1 MNNNYDFSN
10 IQLVKEDFKRLRK
23 KSAIELPSE
32 LKQDMIPKYVV
43 YYKEC
48 YNKEKKLYREFF
60 KIEKHPLM
68 TIKKVI
74 TSSKS
79 NKISI
84 LEKLEQIKKL
94 LNDIE
99 NNNELNSSI
108 YSLDINDLSNN
119 EIESNYFSN
128 IILPKYI
135 SLKRHDKDKNK
146 YFLYFDKK
154 YMNNRQTLRNL
165 YKTDN
170 NLKDNLIN
178 FINIINNKF
187 NTNIIYE

>member
-10 IQLVKEDFKRLRK
+10 IQLIKEDFKRLRK
-23 KSAIELPSE
+23 KSAIELPIE
-32 LKQDMIPKYVV
+32 LKQNMIPKYVV

-68 TIKKVI
+68 TIKKVV

-79 NKISI
+79 NKITI
-84 LEKLEQIKKL
+84 LEKLKQIKKL
-94 LNDIE
+94 LCDIE

-108 YSLDINDLSNN
+108 YGLDIKDLSDN
-119 EIESNYFSN
+119 EIQTNYFSN

-146 YFLYFDKK
+146 YFLSFDKK

-165 YKTDN
+165 YKTDI

>member
-23 KSAIELPSE
+23 KSAIELPIE

-108 YSLDINDLSNN
+108 YSLDIKDLSNN

-146 YFLYFDKK
+146 YFLSFDKK

-165 YKTDN
+165 YKMDI

>member
-10 IQLVKEDFKRLRK
+10 IQLIKEDFKRLRK
-23 KSAIELPSE
+23 KSAIELPIE
-32 LKQDMIPKYVV
+32 LKQNMIPKYVV

-68 TIKKVI
+68 TIKKVV

-79 NKISI
+79 NKITI
-84 LEKLEQIKKL
+84 LEKLKQIKKIL
-94 LNDIE
+94 CDIE

-108 YSLDINDLSNN
+108 YGLDIKDLSDN
-119 EIESNYFSN
+119 EIQTNYFSN

-146 YFLYFDKK
+146 YFLSFDKK

-165 YKTDN
+165 YKTDI

>member
-1 MNNNYDFSN
+1 M
-10 IQLVKEDFKRLRK
+10 
-23 KSAIELPSE
+23 
-32 LKQDMIPKYVV
+32 
-43 YYKEC
+43 
-48 YNKEKKLYREFF
+48 
-60 KIEKHPLM
+60 
-68 TIKKVI
+68 
-74 TSSKS
+74 
-79 NKISI
+79 
-84 LEKLEQIKKL
+84 EQIKKL
-94 LNDIE
+94 LNNIE

-108 YSLDINDLSNN
+108 YSLDIKDLSNN

-146 YFLYFDKK
+146 YFLSFDKK

-165 YKTDN
+165 YKMDI

>member
-10 IQLVKEDFKRLRK
+10 IQLIKEDFKRLRK
-23 KSAIELPSE
+23 KTAIQLPSE

-68 TIKKVI
+68 TIKKVV

-79 NKISI
+79 NKITI

-94 LNDIE
+94 LYDIE
-99 NNNELNSSI
+99 NNNEINLSI
-108 YSLDINDLSNN
+108 HNLDINDLSNN
-119 EIESNYFSN
+119 DLSNNDLSN

-135 SLKRHDKDKNK
+135 SLKLHEKDNNK
-146 YFLYFDKK
+146 YFLSFDKK
-154 YMNNRQTLRNL
+154 YMNNRQTHRSL
-165 YKTDN
+165 YKTDI